1 MKGAENMFIPPED
14 SSSYL
19 EKALPGDLQES
30 IDLLNNCDKELHLDL
45 YQDNLSAD
53 INASEQADEISPQ
66 CANYLRKKYLSR
78 YYIPLAMR

>member
-1 MKGAENMFIPPED
+1 MFKPPED
-14 SSSYL
+14 SNSYL
-19 EKALPGDLQES
+19 EKSLPADLQES

-66 CANYLRKKYLSR
+66 CANYLREKYLSR